1 MADTSSASS
10 TRMRSS
16 AGEASSHSRP
26 STSQTTSVW
35 IDAVGWTARI
45 SASSPAS
52 TSAIRA
58 FTKSESARW
67 TGRISQSKVQR
78 LATTQRPWPPS
89 MVPTLKVVEGGLYGL
104 GSGAR
109 VASSSARP
117 IRPLI
122 QRLAWC
128 TALTARAGSE
138 LCPSRPVMVVRYS

>member
-1 MADTSSASS
+1 
-10 TRMRSS
+10 MRSR
-16 AGEASSHSRP
+16 AGEDSNHSRP
-26 STSQTTSVW
+26 STSHTTSVR
-35 IDAVGWTARI
+35 IDASGCTPRI

-52 TSAIRA
+52 TSAMRA
-58 FTKSESARW
+58 FTKSASLRW

-109 VASSSARP
+109 LASSSASP
-117 IRPLI
+117 ISPLI

-128 TALTARAGSE
+128 TALTALAGSE